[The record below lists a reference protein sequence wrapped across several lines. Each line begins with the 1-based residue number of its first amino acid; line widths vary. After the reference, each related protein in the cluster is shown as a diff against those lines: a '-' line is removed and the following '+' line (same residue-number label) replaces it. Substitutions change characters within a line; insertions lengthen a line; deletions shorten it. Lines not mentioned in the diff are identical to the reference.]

1 MGRFSVHPGERAI
14 HSELV
19 SILDIAP
26 KVYDVMGVRK
36 EVGGATA
43 PVAAAS
49 FRVSAPAVGLMASG
63 LPEDLGSR

>member
-36 EVGGATA
+36 EVGRRNRPA
-43 PVAAAS
+43 AAAS
-49 FRVSAPAVGLMASG
+49 FRVSAPAVGLIASG

>member
-19 SILDIAP
+19 PILDIAP

-36 EVGGATA
+36 EVGDATA
-43 PVAAAS
+43 RGGSLVPRFRSGVQAERKQVA
-49 FRVSAPAVGLMASG
+49 
-63 LPEDLGSR
+63 

>member
-43 PVAAAS
+43 PW
-49 FRVSAPAVGLMASG
+49 RQPGSAFPLRGAG
-63 LPEDLGSR
+63 

>member
-36 EVGGATA
+36 EVGEPPRGGS
-43 PVAAAS
+43 PVPR
-49 FRVSAPAVGLMASG
+49 FRSG
-63 LPEDLGSR
+63 VQAERKQVA

>member
-36 EVGGATA
+36 EVGDATA
-43 PVAAAS
+43 RGGSLVPR
-49 FRVSAPAVGLMASG
+49 FRSSG
-63 LPEDLGSR
+63 RADGKRIAWKFGKAD